1 MSSIEPFEIPSIPPQ
16 RLASLKEKLQNV
28 EYPNELEKN
37 VGWKYGAPRRAVE
50 PLVQAWLNDYNWEKA
65 RAEMNKWHH
74 YRAEIQMVHGSD
86 FGTMVGKWLAV
97 KHPQQCKGFHTAT
110 SGCMPPIPTPGFL
123 WSHPLKVAKFMASI
137 ALGMDTVY
145 GRGSSK
151 IKGRSFVDVEND
163 PELGYCAIQSTR
175 PYTLAYGL
183 TDSPVGLLAWL
194 LEKYHNWSYPE
205 NKDDSVVLP
214 DTITTDEFLTQVTL
228 FWLTNSISSSIR
240 FYYETFNDAGVK
252 AVFPLYV
259 NIPSAV
265 SCFPADLSKVPRE
278 WLEANFNLQQ
288 YNELDMF
295 NPSIPQEARD
305 FVDFVNKSPS
315 PFHCTHGAAELL
327 KQAGFTEIKERDNW
341 NGAIERNGKYYFTR
355 NGSSIVAFVVGG
367 KYVPGNGSTIVGAHT
382 DSPCLKVKPISKKEK
397 SGYLEVGVQLY
408 GGVIIATRI
417 PNKYGFIDQARMDRD
432 LGVAGCVMVEDNNG
446 KYRHTVVKVDRPL
459 LRIPTLAIHLD
470 RNANDSF
477 TFNKEVQL
485 APILATATK
494 AELNKTE
501 SDEHIEAE
509 EGHHP
514 LLIRVLADEMGVKPS
529 QIRDFELVLY
539 DTQNIENDTNVRVTV
554 CFDNDKIG
562 STTAHGADSNPLPT
576 TLQRLANTE
585 LLSGAKVSPTAF
597 EEAMHKSILI
607 SADMVHAIHP
617 NYPENTKKT
626 TDHTCTRVL
635 LLRSTQ
641 TSLVLKELAKK
652 HVIPIQEFVV
662 RNDSPCGSTIGP
674 MLSAKL
680 GLRTVDVGNPQLSM
694 HSIREVGGT
703 DDVKHGIDLLQV
715 FFEEFAELEARI
727 VVD

>member
-1 MSSIEPFEIPSIPPQ
+1 MNLGQGKKNIGSIEPFEIPSIPPQ

-74 YRAEIQMVHGSD
+74 YRAEIQSLRVHFIHERSSNPDAVPLLMLNGWPSSFYEYHKVIDSLRDGANGGQAFHVVIASHAGFGFSEAPKLPGHGGSKSGGIFHELMTSVLGYDEYMVHGSD

-123 WSHPLKVAKFMASI
+123 WSHPLKVANFMASI

-183 TDSPVGLLAWL
+183 TDSPMGLLAWL

-288 YNELDMF
+288 YNELDMGGHF
-295 NPSIPQEARD
+295 PALECGAVL
-305 FVDFVNKSPS
+305 VD
-315 PFHCTHGAAELL
+315 
-327 KQAGFTEIKERDNW
+327 
-341 NGAIERNGKYYFTR
+341 
-355 NGSSIVAFVVGG
+355 
-367 KYVPGNGSTIVGAHT
+367 
-382 DSPCLKVKPISKKEK
+382 
-397 SGYLEVGVQLY
+397 
-408 GGVIIATRI
+408 
-417 PNKYGFIDQARMDRD
+417 
-432 LGVAGCVMVEDNNG
+432 
-446 KYRHTVVKVDRPL
+446 
-459 LRIPTLAIHLD
+459 
-470 RNANDSF
+470 
-477 TFNKEVQL
+477 EVQRFGKFL
-485 APILATATK
+485 
-494 AELNKTE
+494 KTME
-501 SDEHIEAE
+501 
-509 EGHHP
+509 
-514 LLIRVLADEMGVKPS
+514 
-529 QIRDFELVLY
+529 Y
-539 DTQNIENDTNVRVTV
+539 
-554 CFDNDKIG
+554 
-562 STTAHGADSNPLPT
+562 
-576 TLQRLANTE
+576 
-585 LLSGAKVSPTAF
+585 
-597 EEAMHKSILI
+597 
-607 SADMVHAIHP
+607 
-617 NYPENTKKT
+617 
-626 TDHTCTRVL
+626 
-635 LLRSTQ
+635 
-641 TSLVLKELAKK
+641 LK
-652 HVIPIQEFVV
+652 
-662 RNDSPCGSTIGP
+662 
-674 MLSAKL
+674 
-680 GLRTVDVGNPQLSM
+680 
-694 HSIREVGGT
+694 
-703 DDVKHGIDLLQV
+703 
-715 FFEEFAELEARI
+715 
-727 VVD
+727 

>member
-65 RAEMNKWHH
+65 QAPKLPGHGGSKSG
-74 YRAEIQMVHGSD
+74 EIFHKLMTSVLGYDEYMVHGSD

-288 YNELDMF
+288 YNELDMGGHFPALECGALLVDEF

-408 GGVIIATRI
+408 GG
-417 PNKYGFIDQARMDRD
+417 
-432 LGVAGCVMVEDNNG
+432 
-446 KYRHTVVKVDRPL
+446 
-459 LRIPTLAIHLD
+459 
-470 RNANDSF
+470 
-477 TFNKEVQL
+477 
-485 APILATATK
+485 
-494 AELNKTE
+494 
-501 SDEHIEAE
+501 
-509 EGHHP
+509 
-514 LLIRVLADEMGVKPS
+514 
-529 QIRDFELVLY
+529 
-539 DTQNIENDTNVRVTV
+539 
-554 CFDNDKIG
+554 
-562 STTAHGADSNPLPT
+562 
-576 TLQRLANTE
+576 
-585 LLSGAKVSPTAF
+585 
-597 EEAMHKSILI
+597 
-607 SADMVHAIHP
+607 
-617 NYPENTKKT
+617 
-626 TDHTCTRVL
+626 
-635 LLRSTQ
+635 
-641 TSLVLKELAKK
+641 
-652 HVIPIQEFVV
+652 
-662 RNDSPCGSTIGP
+662 
-674 MLSAKL
+674 
-680 GLRTVDVGNPQLSM
+680 
-694 HSIREVGGT
+694 
-703 DDVKHGIDLLQV
+703 GIW
-715 FFEEFAELEARI
+715 
-727 VVD
+727 